1 MRQYW
6 SYFMSALQTREG
18 VRASSGAAG
27 AGAGPTFK
35 ADFSPGWWRVVQ
47 VSCQLSHWSDL
58 VT

>member
-1 MRQYW
+1 MS

-18 VRASSGAAG
+18 VRASS
-27 AGAGPTFK
+27 GAGPTFK

-47 VSCQLSHWSDL
+47 VSCQLSHWSEL

>member
-1 MRQYW
+1 MS

-18 VRASSGAAG
+18 VRASSGAAGAG

-47 VSCQLSHWSDL
+47 VSCQLSHWSEL